1 MAFLYLNFTK
11 NISKIYQNLREKK
24 MKKLLSYPT
33 EALKVA
39 MRIKDI
45 KDSVLHPFSTI
56 GTLIKTLIIK
66 SLSLIIKSIIKYTIV
81 DGKDPSSNIIMR
93 QLNAMVD
100 KDASLEGISK
110 IIQFDITPD
119 TLLERIEVDDKE
131 NGFFQSIKNKY
142 GESKNNVRNGIY
154 DYLSENNFENIEI
167 IKDSI
172 NSFSNTPTEV
182 FGLEFLNSSVEVLEN
197 NPEEK
202 DCVLRFKIQFA
213 LKTNQ

>member
-1 MAFLYLNFTK
+1 
-11 NISKIYQNLREKK
+11 

-33 EALKVA
+33 DVLKVT
-39 MRIKDI
+39 MKIKDV
-45 KDSVLHPFSTI
+45 KDSVLHPFTAVGI
-56 GTLIKTLIIK
+56 LIKTVIIK
-66 SLSLIIKSIIKYTIV
+66 SLSSTIKSIIKYTIV

-100 KDASLEGISK
+100 KEASLEGISK
-110 IIQFDITPD
+110 VIQFDITPD
-119 TLLERIEVDDKE
+119 TLLEKIELDDKE
-131 NGFFQSIKNKY
+131 KGFFQDIKNKY
-142 GESKNNVRNGIY
+142 GKTKNNIRNGIY

-197 NPEEK
+197 NPEKK

>member
-1 MAFLYLNFTK
+1 MK
-11 NISKIYQNLREKK
+11 N
-24 MKKLLSYPT
+24 LLSYPT
-33 EALKVA
+33 EALKVVI
-39 MRIKDI
+39 RIKDV
-45 KDSVLHPFSTI
+45 KDSVLHPFSTV

-66 SLSLIIKSIIKYTIV
+66 SLSSTIKSIIKYTIV
-81 DGKDPSSNIIMR
+81 DEKDPSSNIIMR

-119 TLLERIEVDDKE
+119 TLLEKIELDNKE

-142 GESKNNVRNGIY
+142 AKTKNEARNGVY
-154 DYLSENNFENIEI
+154 NYLSENNFENIEI

-172 NSFSNTPTEV
+172 NSFANTPTEV
-182 FGLEFLNSSVEVLEN
+182 FGLEFLNSSVEVVEN
-197 NPEEK
+197 NPDKK
-202 DCVLRFKIQFA
+202 DCILRFKIQFA